1 MKTNKLE
8 RNTFN
13 TKQIYLIYKDDTG
26 KKSKNKRWS
35 TQHSKG
41 KGTWNTA
48 QRQMQMDRKHE
59 KGSAS

>member
-26 KKSKNKRWS
+26 KKKQEQKMINP
-35 TQHSKG
+35 TQ
-41 KGTWNTA
+41 
-48 QRQMQMDRKHE
+48 
-59 KGSAS
+59 